1 VVAVVAVMT
10 AARLALAE
18 HATWQELIDE
28 NEATNAVLGV
38 TFALLGALAVADRP
52 RNPLSWLFV
61 AEGQAQAL
69 VVLGGRW
76 FSYAESEPQAV
87 LVEAA
92 VWVSAY
98 LWIPAFLL
106 LVVIMPLIYPTGSP
120 QSAPWRLVTR
130 VAVIF
135 TTAASLMAITSN
147 VPIEDSY
154 PGQSNPLGRFP
165 WSDSL
170 TGLVVAGLMT
180 LVFGAIGLISLV
192 MRFRRGGP
200 VVRAQVGLLFL
211 ALLFNLVA
219 IPLPQEVLGLVGAA
233 FFAMALGL
241 AVVRYGLYDVERL
254 FNRTAVY
261 AALTIG
267 VLAVIAI
274 FVGLLGSRMDD
285 NAVAAVLA
293 ALVVALGVGP
303 AREWLQ
309 RGVDRLM
316 YGKRSNPYAALADI
330 ARQFEQAP
338 SEAGILPA
346 VAAAITDTLR
356 LPYAAIML
364 HGEDS
369 PAAAAG
375 TAPEKTV
382 DLPLIHAGEDVGLLR
397 VGLRR
402 GERQL
407 SRRDLDLLTDFTRLV
422 AAAAHEVAL
431 TADLRRSRER
441 LVLARE
447 EERRR
452 LRRELHD
459 GVGPGLAGLA
469 LGVGAARR
477 AAGRSDP
484 RALTMLSGLE
494 TDAEALLGDVRRIS
508 HDLRPAALD
517 ELGLVGALR
526 QRADAITDASS
537 GKPEVRV
544 EVDGVPALPA
554 AVEVAAYRIAT
565 EAVSNAV
572 RHAEARHC
580 TVRLTVDASLKLE
593 VSDDGRGLPTS
604 VPSGLGLRSM
614 AERAAE
620 LGGACDVYS
629 EPGSGTVVR
638 AELPLTVGR

>member
-1 VVAVVAVMT
+1 MT
-10 AARLALAE
+10 AARLALAD

-76 FSYAESEPQAV
+76 FSYAESKPEAV

-106 LVVIMPLIYPTGSP
+106 LVVIMPLIYPTGYP

-147 VPIEDSY
+147 LPIEDSY

-170 TGLVVAGLMT
+170 TALVVAGLIT
-180 LVFGAIGLISLV
+180 LVFGGIGLISLV

-233 FFAMALGL
+233 CFASALGL
-241 AVVRYGLYDVERL
+241 AVVRYRLYDVERL

-293 ALVVALGVGP
+293 ALVVALGIGP

-316 YGKRSNPYAALADI
+316 YGKRSNPYAAIADI
-330 ARQFEQAP
+330 VRQFERA

-346 VAAAITDTLR
+346 VATAITDTLR
-356 LPYAAIML
+356 LPYAAITL

-382 DLPLIHAGEDVGLLR
+382 DLPLVHAGEDVGLLR

-407 SRRDLDLLTDFTRLV
+407 GRRDLDLLTDFTRLV

-431 TADLRRSRER
+431 TTDLRRSRER

-494 TDAEALLGDVRRIS
+494 SDVEDLLGDVRRIS

-526 QRADAITDASS
+526 QRADALTDASG
-537 GKPEVRV
+537 GKPVVRF

-565 EAVSNAV
+565 EAVNNAI
-572 RHAEARHC
+572 RHADAAHC
-580 TVRLTVDASLKLE
+580 TVRLTVDGSLRLE
-593 VSDDGRGLPTS
+593 VSDDGRGLPAS
-604 VPSGLGLRSM
+604 IPPGLGLRSM

-620 LGGACDVYS
+620 LGGACDVDS

>member
-1 VVAVVAVMT
+1 MLVA
-10 AARLALAE
+10 
-18 HATWQELIDE
+18 
-28 NEATNAVLGV
+28 AVLTLAFGV
-38 TFALLGALAVADRP
+38 V
-52 RNPLSWLFV
+52 
-61 AEGQAQAL
+61 
-69 VVLGGRW
+69 
-76 FSYAESEPQAV
+76 
-87 LVEAA
+87 
-92 VWVSAY
+92 
-98 LWIPAFLL
+98 
-106 LVVIMPLIYPTGSP
+106 
-120 QSAPWRLVTR
+120 
-130 VAVIF
+130 
-135 TTAASLMAITSN
+135 
-147 VPIEDSY
+147 
-154 PGQSNPLGRFP
+154 
-165 WSDSL
+165 
-170 TGLVVAGLMT
+170 GLV
-180 LVFGAIGLISLV
+180 SLV
-192 MRFRRGGP
+192 MRFRQGGP
-200 VVRAQVGLLFL
+200 VVRAQVGWLFL

-219 IPLPQEVLGLVGAA
+219 APLPQEVLGLVAAA
-233 FFAMALGL
+233 FCAVALGL
-241 AVVRYGLYDVERL
+241 AVVRYRLYDVERL

-274 FVGLLGSRMDD
+274 FVGLLGSRIDD
-285 NAVAAVLA
+285 NAAAAVLA

-316 YGKRSNPYAALADI
+316 YGQRSNPYAALADI
-330 ARQFEQAP
+330 ARQFERAP

-346 VAAAITDTLR
+346 VAAAITETLR
-356 LPYAAIML
+356 LPYAAITL
-364 HGEDS
+364 RRAEA
-369 PAAAAG
+369 PAAVAG
-375 TAPEKTV
+375 MPPAKTV
-382 DLPLIHAGEDVGLLR
+382 DLPLVHAGEDVGRLT

-402 GERQL
+402 GERRL

-441 LVLARE
+441 LILARE

-477 AAGRSDP
+477 AAGRADP

-494 TDAEALLGDVRRIS
+494 TDVEALLGDVRRIS

-526 QRADAITDASS
+526 QRADAITDASG

-572 RHAEARHC
+572 RHAEAAHC
-580 TVRLTVDASLKLE
+580 TVRLTVDGSLRLE

-604 VPSGLGLRSM
+604 IPSGLGLRSM

-620 LGGACDVYS
+620 LGGACDVES
-629 EPGSGTVVR
+629 GPSSGTVVR
-638 AELPLTVGR
+638 AELPLTVSR